1 MNYLDLQFPPI
12 TITADDLLHLSTIG
26 LSITD
31 AADFLVHEIDRA
43 RIIPAHQ
50 ASPDLV
56 RMGSIV
62 KYRDNISGQAREVTL
77 VYPHDANGNPNHLS
91 VLTTVGAALI
101 GLSVGQT
108 IEFTTPVGKR
118 TSLTV
123 MSV

>member
-77 VYPHDANGNPNHLS
+77 VYPHDANGKPKSPVSSHDGWRGVDRLVSRSNHR
-91 VLTTVGAALI
+91 I
-101 GLSVGQT
+101 HN
-108 IEFTTPVGKR
+108 
-118 TSLTV
+118 TSG
-123 MSV
+123 